1 MHSCFHYNTTMRSH
15 KHLYQFLAL
24 GCFLS
29 TASPAFARAGGGSN
43 GGAGGI
49 INLIVLPIVLIYG
62 AYVTY
67 RLNKKSKE
75 CHVLLDQVRQRE
87 KGWDTATLEGIVER
101 VFLGVQQA
109 WCEQDLKCL
118 EFLTKGPARLE
129 LKGKIAELTRKGH
142 KNRMDELEITGITL
156 LNVQNYL
163 DDELDN
169 FTVKI
174 DAKARDYDVDTNGAI
189 VSANTSKKKKYS
201 NPSEVPAEAFHE
213 FWTFE
218 REGDDWVLLELAQA
232 SAWKSAVERPMFDE
246 GTAPYSPSAA
256 QPRNDGRA
264 PLGVPG
270 TAH

>member
-1 MHSCFHYNTTMRSH
+1 MRSYKALH
-15 KHLYQFLAL
+15 HLFVL
-24 GCFLS
+24 GCLLS
-29 TASPAFARAGGGSN
+29 SVSPAFARAGGGSN
-43 GGAGGI
+43 SGGGGI
-49 INLIVLPIVLIYG
+49 INLILLPAILIYG

-87 KGWDTATLEGIVER
+87 KGWDTATLEDIVR
-101 VFLGVQQA
+101 RIFMSVQQA

-118 EFLTKGPARLE
+118 EFLTKGNARAE
-129 LKGKIAELTRKGH
+129 LKFKMSELTQKGH
-142 KNRMDELEITGITL
+142 KNRMDDLEITGIKL

-174 DAKARDYDVDTNGAI
+174 DAKARDYTVDADGTV
-189 VSANTSKKKKYS
+189 VSANTQKKKKYK
-201 NPSEVPAEAFHE
+201 NPSNIPSEAFHE

-218 REGDDWVLLELAQA
+218 REGDDWVLLDLAQA

-246 GTAPYSPSAA
+246 GTAVGSPTAA
-256 QPRNDGRA
+256 PRNDGRA
-264 PLGVPG
+264 PLGIPG
-270 TAH
+270 TVH